1 VGTSAGGAGV
11 GARRRELNRGAW
23 SRCRR
28 AAVPRT
34 PRSSSVSP
42 SLSPLCPAMSAPPPW
57 VRHSATTYH
66 LPPSGGQVAVDTFPA
81 SRRSSGSD
89 HGPSERKLA
98 SGGEVVFVE
107 ARPRSL
113 LALAGCTLPSQDRQI
128 VTRGLEEGRITFL
141 DPALNA
147 I

>member
-1 VGTSAGGAGV
+1 AT
-11 GARRRELNRGAW
+11 
-23 SRCRR
+23 
-28 AAVPRT
+28 
-34 PRSSSVSP
+34 SSSASS
-42 SLSPLCPAMSAPPPW
+42 SLSTICPAMSAPPPW

-89 HGPSERKLA
+89 HGPCDRKMA
-98 SGGEVVFVE
+98 SGGDVMFIERHQSVR